1 MLYNIRND
9 NNSIHKQD
17 IQKWIW
23 CTLYSTV
30 HIVGC
35 SILFTRVYAICI
47 LNAWYAISIT
57 SLLNFSL
64 WCHLASLLTRW
75 LFWNFFYCG
84 SSIFGKLRKAHIS
97 NLPDMKCIVTSCPNW
112 SERFDL
118 FESIDL
124 FFVFLIDPK
133 IWSSTKVITSYMWT
147 MVDKMHFLVGVF
159 LSYILY

>member
-35 SILFTRVYAICI
+35 SILFTRVYTICI
-47 LNAWYAISIT
+47 LNTWCTVSIT
-57 SLLNFSL
+57 SSQLQFVMSFSISTSTL
-64 WCHLASLLTRW
+64 TFSIAS
-75 LFWNFFYCG
+75 FFTAA
-84 SSIFGKLRKAHIS
+84 SIFGKLRKAHIS

-118 FESIDL
+118 FASIDFFSL
-124 FFVFLIDPK
+124 FFWLILK
-133 IWSSTKVITSYMWT
+133 MKLSSTKVITSY
-147 MVDKMHFLVGVF
+147 
-159 LSYILY
+159 S